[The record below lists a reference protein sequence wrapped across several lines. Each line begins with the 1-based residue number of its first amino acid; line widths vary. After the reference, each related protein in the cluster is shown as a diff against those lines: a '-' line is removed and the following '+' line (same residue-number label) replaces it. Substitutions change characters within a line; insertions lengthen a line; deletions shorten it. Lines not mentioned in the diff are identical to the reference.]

1 MTKLHKEKLRENF
14 RPKLRVNE
22 IAQIT
27 KSDSNHIY
35 KCVRY
40 DERFDPNA
48 DRVDKYCDRGWEIV
62 TSTQQ
67 LADDRKNAPGADK
80 EDALRQKPVTKPG
93 RDGALFVLMR
103 ISQEQFKANKDAD
116 LQRDLNRYIASS
128 KGTMKR
134 MGENVSISLPEVNE
148 TNVNIEGE

>member
-27 KSDSNHIY
+27 KSDPHHIY

-48 DRVDKYCDRGWEIV
+48 ERVDKYCDRGWEIV
-62 TSTQQ
+62 NSTQQ
-67 LADDRKNAPGADK
+67 LADDRKNAPGVDK

-93 RDGALFVLMR
+93 KDGAMFVLMR
-103 ISQEQFKANKDAD
+103 ITPEQFKKNKDAD
-116 LQRDLNRYIASS
+116 LKRDLDRYVASS
-128 KGTMKR
+128 KGNMKKH
-134 MGENVSISLPEVNE
+134 GENVSFSLPEVNE
-148 TNVNIEGE
+148 TNLNFEGE